1 MDKVIDNFNN
11 KKEENRI
18 EGEGEE
24 SKEMVEHIVVLRNKD
39 NAIRGGRDWE
49 IDE

>member
-24 SKEMVEHIVVLRNKD
+24 SKEMVEYTVILRNKD
-39 NAIRGGRDWE
+39 NSGGGGRDWE